1 MAPQED
7 RDNISAHKVA
17 DLAVQRD
24 DLVRRILSTEASSN
38 NAPTAQAG
46 TASQVTSAEMQ
57 IALSDARASRAEHIK
72 LLGRYNDI
80 KDVAQGLM
88 GLIAE
93 QRGCRV
99 KDVMEELGVADEA

>member
-1 MAPQED
+1 MTPHED
-7 RDNISAHKVA
+7 RDSISAHKVA
-17 DLAVQRD
+17 DLTVQRD
-24 DLVRRILSTEASSN
+24 DLVRHILSTDASPN
-38 NAPTAQAG
+38 YVPAAQAG
-46 TASQVTSAEMQ
+46 TAGLTSAEMQ